1 VGPFLAISRDD
12 IVELSTPWD
21 PARIFQEYVAPSNE
35 RPAATLAPEDL
46 AALTEG
52 GVFLFDLEHRWMGR
66 IRAEMRVKVV
76 SAMQVEVAVDGGW
89 WLRWWLRPL
98 ATPFR
103 SRLHRWLNRR
113 IDKMLEELSQD
124 EPVESLGEPLEE
136 VGAPSDPVSD
146 RAESGMRSTLEIL
159 TPGGRRIYRHTEGS
173 V

>member
-1 VGPFLAISRDD
+1 MGPFLAISRDD

-66 IRAEMRVKVV
+66 IRAEMRVMVI

-89 WLRWWLRPL
+89 WLAWWLRPL
-98 ATPFR
+98 AIPFR

-113 IDKMLEELSQD
+113 IDEMLEELSQD
-124 EPVESLGEPLEE
+124 EPVEELGEPVDE
-136 VGAPSDPVSD
+136 APPSQPAAD

-159 TPGGRRIYRHTEGS
+159 TPGGRRIYRHIEGS
-173 V
+173 L

>member
-1 VGPFLAISRDD
+1 MGPFLAISRDD
-12 IVELSTPWD
+12 IVELSKPWD
-21 PARIFQEYVAPSNE
+21 PARILQEYVAPSNE

-66 IRAEMRVKVV
+66 IRAEMRVMVI

-89 WLRWWLRPL
+89 WLPWWLRPL
-98 ATPFR
+98 ALPFR
-103 SRLHRWLNRR
+103 GRLHRWLNRR
-113 IDKMLEELSQD
+113 IDEMLEELSQD
-124 EPVESLGEPLEE
+124 EPAEELGEPVDE
-136 VGAPSDPVSD
+136 APPSKSAAD

-173 V
+173 L